1 MHTMH
6 LTVITPTRR
15 YHAVD
20 GDLIVVPTKEGEEGY
35 MHRHVPTIVSVVP
48 GTLRYRIPGEPG
60 AESDWRYIFVS
71 AGYAEVSPE
80 QVTVVT
86 TAAEFAGRIDVDRA
100 GRALERAKARI
111 ARPEATERDRVHGEH
126 AIRRA
131 KARIRAAEQYAG
143 RPGAAEPKR
152 WDMDDETP

>member
-1 MHTMH
+1 MHPMH

-20 GDLIVVPTKEGEEGY
+20 GDLVTVPTKEGEEGY
-35 MHRHVPTIVSVVP
+35 MYRHVPTIVSVVP
-48 GTLRYRIPGEPG
+48 GTLRYRVPSAAGGEP
-60 AESDWRYIFVS
+60 AWRYIFVS

-86 TAAEFAGRIDVDRA
+86 TAAEFAARIDVARA
-100 GRALERAKARI
+100 ERALERARARI
-111 ARPEATERDRVHGEH
+111 ARPDATERDRIHGQH

-131 KARIRAAEQYAG
+131 SARLRAAEQYAG
-143 RPGAAEPKR
+143 HPGAAEPKL
-152 WDMDDETP
+152 WDADEETP